1 MCVRGCVCLCV
12 SVCVALFRSLVA
24 LLFSLVS
31 LVHWLV
37 TMERSQDD
45 HAYVLCFDD
54 SRLGQRSLFDDGRRL
69 WQRSEPPVPAPDES
83 PAETAPPAPE
93 KPSPMPKPKKRLT
106 LEGGSDKALALA
118 MQQPPAEPPAAAEP
132 PVLAPAEPPAE
143 AEPPAPVPAAQLHPP
158 PLPLA
163 WLVRRV
169 EARRG
174 DFEIAKVYRAGVFI
188 GWSAVCH
195 MHVADGQK
203 CNKTKMNVNG
213 MSADECKHRI
223 MQWCVAGGEIDSG
236 PGGRQNHM
244 AIRPCQFKTLMPV
257 DGLQRAADV
266 HLLRSTIV
274 PNPQCGDA

>member
-1 MCVRGCVCLCV
+1 
-12 SVCVALFRSLVA
+12 
-24 LLFSLVS
+24 
-31 LVHWLV
+31 
-37 TMERSQDD
+37 MERSQDD

-106 LEGGSDKALALA
+106 LEGGSDEAVALAMQPKPKKRLTLEGGSDKALALA

-158 PLPLA
+158 PRPLA
-163 WLVRRV
+163 TQVRRIGP
-169 EARRG
+169 RGG
-174 DFEIAKVYRAGVFI
+174 DFQIAQVYRAGVVV

-195 MHVADGQK
+195 MHIADGRK
-203 CNKTKMNVNG
+203 CRKMMIIRDG

>member
-1 MCVRGCVCLCV
+1 MLRALICVCVRVCVCVCECLCMRMCVCV
-12 SVCVALFRSLVA
+12 SVSVALFRSLVA

-54 SRLGQRSLFDDGRRL
+54 SRL

-93 KPSPMPKPKKRLT
+93 KPSPMPKPKKRLTLEGGSDEAVALAMQPKPKKRLT

-158 PLPLA
+158 PRPLA
-163 WLVRRV
+163 TQVRRIGP
-169 EARRG
+169 RGG
-174 DFEIAKVYRAGVFI
+174 DFEIAQVYRAGVFI

-203 CNKTKMNVNG
+203 CNN
-213 MSADECKHRI
+213 DDC
-223 MQWCVAGGEIDSG
+223 QWYVS
-236 PGGRQNHM
+236 
-244 AIRPCQFKTLMPV
+244 
-257 DGLQRAADV
+257 
-266 HLLRSTIV
+266 
-274 PNPQCGDA
+274 

>member
-1 MCVRGCVCLCV
+1 MRMCVCV
-12 SVCVALFRSLVA
+12 SVSVALFRSLVA

-54 SRLGQRSLFDDGRRL
+54 SRL
-69 WQRSEPPVPAPDES
+69 WQRSEPPVPAPAES
-83 PAETAPPAPE
+83 PAEAAPPAPE

-158 PLPLA
+158 PRPLA
-163 WLVRRV
+163 TQVRRIGP
-169 EARRG
+169 RGG
-174 DFEIAKVYRAGVFI
+174 DFQIAQVYRDGVVH
-188 GWSAVCH
+188 GWSAECH
-195 MHVADGQK
+195 MHIADGRK
-203 CNKTKMNVNG
+203 CRKMMIIRHG

-266 HLLRSTIV
+266 HLLRSTIA